1 VGCAAAVTELAGS
14 YASRTTLLEVFMKS
28 EGAKRVK
35 IFDIT
40 LRDGSQS
47 KVATRIKLDDLLA
60 VARLLADS
68 GIYGAETWGG
78 ATFDVCVRFLR
89 EDPWERARALKAAM
103 PNVKSMMLIRGQ
115 NIVAYTNFPDD
126 VVFKFVHA
134 AARNGIDVF
143 RIFDALDDV
152 RNHEAVIKAV
162 REVGKTAEG
171 AVCYTIS
178 PVHTIEK
185 FVDKARKLEDMGVHQ
200 IAIKDMA
207 GLIDPQTT
215 FEIVSS
221 LKKAV
226 AVPIHLHTHDSCGMG
241 MLSALKA
248 VEAGCE
254 MIDSVLSPFS
264 GGTGH
269 PCTESLV
276 FALEKFGYDTGC
288 NLEKLVAAAEE
299 AKIMRSKYH
308 DFEAPYSGVD
318 CRMLV
323 TQIPGGVM
331 SNLSSQLKLQ
341 NALSRLDEI
350 IDEIPR
356 VREDL
361 GWIPLVTPT
370 SQIVVSQATFNVLLG
385 RYKIIANH
393 TANLLKGLY
402 GETPAPVNKELQD
415 RVLKG
420 ETPTTV
426 RPAELLEPM
435 WPELEAKF
443 PNMTE
448 EEILIHAIF
457 PHEAAGYFAEK
468 K

>member
-1 VGCAAAVTELAGS
+1 
-14 YASRTTLLEVFMKS
+14 MS
-28 EGAKRVK
+28 EERSGQVK

-47 KVATRIKLDDLLA
+47 KVATRIKLEDLLKIA
-60 VARLLADS
+60 EKLADS

-78 ATFDVCVRFLR
+78 ATFDVCVRYLR
-89 EDPWERARALKAAM
+89 EDPWERARKLKEAM
-103 PNVKSMMLIRGQ
+103 PDVQSMMLIRGQ
-115 NIVAYTNFPDD
+115 NLVAYSNFPDD
-126 VVFKFVHA
+126 VVYKFVEA

-152 RNHEAVIKAV
+152 RNHETVIKAV
-162 REVGKTAEG
+162 NEVGKTAEG

-178 PVHTIEK
+178 PAHTIEK
-185 FVDKARKLEDMGVHQ
+185 FVETAKKLEDRGVHQ

-215 FEIVSS
+215 FELVSA

-226 AVPIHLHTHDSCGMG
+226 DVPIHLHTHDSCGLG
-241 MLSALKA
+241 MMSALKA
-248 VEAGCE
+248 VEAGCD
-254 MIDSVLSPFS
+254 MLDSVLSPFS

-276 FALEKFGYDTGC
+276 FTLEKFGYHTGC
-288 NLEKLVAAAEE
+288 DLEKLTEASAE
-299 AKIMRSKYH
+299 AKKVRMAYSEY
-308 DFEAPYSGVD
+308 EAPYSGVD

-331 SNLSSQLKLQ
+331 SNLTTQLNQQ
-341 NALSRLDEI
+341 NALDRLDEI

-356 VREDL
+356 VRADL
-361 GWIPLVTPT
+361 GYIPLVTPT

-385 RYKIIANH
+385 KYKIIANH
-393 TANLLKGLY
+393 TANLLKGMY
-402 GETPAPVNKELQD
+402 GETPAPVNKELQE

-420 ETPTTV
+420 EEPVTE
-426 RPAELLEPM
+426 RPASRIPPL
-435 WPELEAKF
+435 WPELEKKF
-443 PNMTE
+443 PGLTD

-457 PHEAAGYFAEK
+457 PYEAPGYFEEK
-468 K
+468 KIA

>member
-1 VGCAAAVTELAGS
+1 MENQSPKT
-14 YASRTTLLEVFMKS
+14 
-28 EGAKRVK
+28 VK

-47 KVATRIKLDDLLA
+47 KVATRIKLDDLLR
-60 VARLLADS
+60 VATKLADS

-78 ATFDVCVRFLR
+78 ATFDVCVRYLR
-89 EDPWERARALKAAM
+89 EDPWERARKLKEVM
-103 PNVKSMMLIRGQ
+103 PHVKNMMLIRGQ
-115 NIVAYTNFPDD
+115 NLVAYSNFSDD
-126 VVFKFVHA
+126 VVQKFVECS
-134 AARNGIDVF
+134 ARNGIDIF

-152 RNHEAVIKAV
+152 RNHEMVIKAV
-162 REVGKTAEG
+162 KSVGKIAEG
-171 AVCYTIS
+171 AICYTIS
-178 PVHTIEK
+178 PVHTIDK
-185 FVDKARKLEDMGVHQ
+185 FVSKARQLEDKGVDQ

-207 GLIDPQTT
+207 GLIDPQTA
-215 FEIVSS
+215 FALVSG

-226 AVPIHLHTHDSCGMG
+226 KVPIHLHTHDNCGMG
-241 MLSALKA
+241 MMSALKA

-276 FALEKFGYDTGC
+276 FSLERFGYNTGC
-288 NLEKLVAAAEE
+288 DLKKLTKAAEE
-299 AKIMRSKYH
+299 AKAVRGFYRE
-308 DFEAPYSGVD
+308 FEAPYSGVD
-318 CRMLV
+318 CKMLV

-331 SNLSSQLKLQ
+331 SNLASQLRLQ
-341 NALSRLDEI
+341 NALDRLDEI
-350 IDEIPR
+350 VDEIPR

-361 GWIPLVTPT
+361 GFIPLVTPT

-393 TANLLKGLY
+393 TANLLKGMY
-402 GETPAPVNKELQD
+402 GETPAPVNKELQE

-420 ETPTTV
+420 EKPV
-426 RPAELLEPM
+426 SIRPAELLPPM

-443 PNMTE
+443 PGLTDE
-448 EEILIHAIF
+448 ELLIHAIF
-457 PHEAAGYFAEK
+457 PHEAAGYFAEMAK

>member
-1 VGCAAAVTELAGS
+1 MNSEKAAQ
-14 YASRTTLLEVFMKS
+14 KH
-28 EGAKRVK
+28 VK

-47 KVATRIKLDDLLA
+47 KVATRIKLEDLLK
-60 VARLLADS
+60 VARRLGDT

-89 EDPWERARALKAAM
+89 EDPWERARILKEAM
-103 PNVKSMMLIRGQ
+103 PNVQSMMLIRGQ
-115 NIVAYTNFPDD
+115 NLVAYSNFSDD
-126 VVFKFVHA
+126 IVVKFVEA

-152 RNHEAVIKAV
+152 RNHETVVKAV
-162 REVGKTAEG
+162 KSAGKTAEG
-171 AVCYTIS
+171 AVCFTIS
-178 PVHTIEK
+178 PVHTVEK
-185 FVDKARKLEDMGVHQ
+185 FVSKARQLEDMGVDQ
-200 IAIKDMA
+200 ICIKDMA
-207 GLIDPQTT
+207 GLVDPDTT
-215 FEIVSS
+215 YKLVSS

-226 AVPIHLHTHDSCGMG
+226 TVPLHLHTHDNCGLG
-241 MLSALKA
+241 MMSVLKA
-248 VEAGCE
+248 VEAGCD

-276 FALEKFGYDTGC
+276 YALHRLGYQTGC
-288 NLEKLVAAAEE
+288 DLAKLTEAAEE
-299 AKIMRSKYH
+299 AKAVRAAYGE
-308 DFEAPYSGVD
+308 FEAPYSGVD
-318 CRMLV
+318 CKMLV

-331 SNLSSQLKLQ
+331 SNLSSQLRIQ
-341 NALSRLDEI
+341 NALDRLNEI
-350 IDEIPR
+350 VDEIPR

-402 GETPAPVNKELQD
+402 GETPAAVNKELQD

-420 ETPTTV
+420 EKPVTA
-426 RPAELLEPM
+426 RPAELIPPM
-435 WPELEAKF
+435 WPALEKKF
-443 PNMTE
+443 PHLTA

-457 PHEAAGYFAEK
+457 PHEAAGYLEEK
-468 K
+468 SRSKDAA

>member
-1 VGCAAAVTELAGS
+1 METQGP
-14 YASRTTLLEVFMKS
+14 KS
-28 EGAKRVK
+28 VK

-47 KVATRIKLDDLLA
+47 KVATRIALKDLLK
-60 VARLLADS
+60 VAEKLADT

-78 ATFDVCVRFLR
+78 ATFDVCVRYLR

-115 NIVAYTNFPDD
+115 NLVAYSNFPDD
-126 VVFKFVHA
+126 VVAKFVEA

-152 RNHEAVIKAV
+152 RNHEAVIKSVKA
-162 REVGKTAEG
+162 VGKIAEG

-185 FVDKARKLEDMGVHQ
+185 FVSKARQLEDKGVDQ

-207 GLIDPQTT
+207 GLIDPQTA
-215 FEIVSS
+215 FDLVSS

-226 AVPIHLHTHDSCGMG
+226 NVPIHLHTHDNCGLG
-241 MLSALKA
+241 MMSVLKA

-276 FALEKFGYDTGC
+276 FSLERFGYNTGC
-288 NLEKLVAAAEE
+288 DLKKLTKAAEA
-299 AKIMRSKYH
+299 AKSVRTLYS

-318 CRMLV
+318 CKMLI

-331 SNLSSQLKLQ
+331 SNLASQLRLQ
-341 NALSRLDEI
+341 NALPRLDEI
-350 IDEIPR
+350 VDEIPR

-361 GWIPLVTPT
+361 GFIPLVTPT

-393 TANLLKGLY
+393 TANLLRGMY

-420 ETPTTV
+420 ENPISV
-426 RPAELLEPM
+426 RPAELIPPM
-435 WPELEAKF
+435 WADLERKF
-443 PNMTE
+443 PGMTD

-457 PHEAAGYFAEK
+457 PHEAAGYFEERSK
-468 K
+468 KS

>member
-1 VGCAAAVTELAGS
+1 MMAEGS
-14 YASRTTLLEVFMKS
+14 RQ
-28 EGAKRVK
+28 VK

-47 KVATRIKLDDLLA
+47 KVATRMKLDDLLK
-60 VARLLADS
+60 VANALADT

-89 EDPWERARALKAAM
+89 EDPWERARRLKAAM

-115 NIVAYTNFPDD
+115 NLVAYTNFSDD
-126 VVFKFVHA
+126 VVSRFVAA

-162 REVGKTAEG
+162 KEQGKIAEG

-185 FVDKARKLEDMGVHQ
+185 FVGKARRLEDLGVDQ

-215 FEIVSS
+215 FALVSS

-226 AVPIHLHTHDSCGMG
+226 NVPIHLHTHDNCGLG
-241 MLSALKA
+241 MMSALKA
-248 VEAGCE
+248 VEAGCD

-276 FALEKFGYDTGC
+276 YSLHRFGYDTGC
-288 NLEKLVAAAEE
+288 DLNKLTLAAEV
-299 AKIMRSKYH
+299 AKSVRGLYSE
-308 DFEAPYSGVD
+308 FEAPYSGVD

-331 SNLSSQLKLQ
+331 SNLTSQLRLQ
-341 NALSRLDEI
+341 NALERLDEI
-350 IDEIPR
+350 IHEIPR

-361 GWIPLVTPT
+361 GFIPLVTPT

-393 TANLLKGLY
+393 TANLLRGLY
-402 GETPAPVNKELQD
+402 GETPAPVNKELQE

-420 ETPTTV
+420 EQPTTV
-426 RPAELLEPM
+426 RPAELLPPM
-435 WPELEAKF
+435 WPELEKKF
-443 PNMTE
+443 PGLSD

-457 PHEAAGYFAEK
+457 PHEASGYFEEK
-468 K
+468 GKEPTNA

>member
-1 VGCAAAVTELAGS
+1 MGS
-14 YASRTTLLEVFMKS
+14 DQGRE
-28 EGAKRVK
+28 VK

-47 KVATRIKLDDLLA
+47 KVATRIRLEDLLRIA
-60 VARLLADS
+60 GKLASS

-78 ATFDVCVRFLR
+78 ATFDVCVRYLR

-103 PNVKSMMLIRGQ
+103 PGIKQMMLIRGQ
-115 NIVAYTNFPDD
+115 NLVAYSNFPDD
-126 VVFKFVHA
+126 VVVKFVHA
-134 AARNGIDVF
+134 AARNGIEVF

-152 RNHEAVIKAV
+152 RNHYMVIKAV
-162 REVGKTAEG
+162 KEVGKVAEG

-178 PVHTIEK
+178 PVHTIET
-185 FVDKARKLEDMGVHQ
+185 FVSKARELEDMGVDQ

-215 FEIVSS
+215 FALVSS

-226 AVPIHLHTHDSCGMG
+226 NVPIHLHTHDNCGLG
-241 MLSALKA
+241 MMSALKA
-248 VEAGCE
+248 VEAGCD

-276 FALEKFGYDTGC
+276 FSLERFGYRTGC
-288 NLEKLVAAAEE
+288 DLTKLTEAAEE
-299 AKIMRSKYH
+299 AKKIRGLYTE
-308 DFEAPYSGVD
+308 FEAPYSGVD

-331 SNLSSQLKLQ
+331 SNLSAQLRQQ
-341 NALSRLDEI
+341 NALDRIDEI

-393 TANLLKGLY
+393 TANLLTGMY
-402 GETPAPVNKELQD
+402 GRTPAPVNKELQQ

-420 ETPTTV
+420 ASPISV
-426 RPAELLEPM
+426 RPAELMEPM
-435 WPELEAKF
+435 WPELEKKF
-443 PNMTE
+443 PGMSDE
-448 EEILIHAIF
+448 DILIHAIF
-457 PHEAAGYFAEK
+457 PHEAPGYFAERAK

>member
-1 VGCAAAVTELAGS
+1 
-14 YASRTTLLEVFMKS
+14 MKS
-28 EGAKRVK
+28 KQVK

-47 KVATRIKLDDLLA
+47 KVATRIKLDDLLK
-60 VARLLADS
+60 VARILSDT

-78 ATFDVCVRFLR
+78 ATFDVCVRYLR
-89 EDPWERARALKAAM
+89 EDPWERARALKEAM
-103 PNVKSMMLIRGQ
+103 PNVKTMMLIRGQ
-115 NIVAYTNFPDD
+115 NLVAYANFPDD
-126 VVFKFVHA
+126 VVFKFVEA
-134 AARNGIDVF
+134 SARNGIDIF

-152 RNHEAVIKAV
+152 RNHQAVIQAIHGT
-162 REVGKTAEG
+162 GKISEG
-171 AVCYTIS
+171 AICYTIS

-185 FVDKARKLEDMGVHQ
+185 FVAKAKQLEDFGVDQ

-207 GLIDPQTT
+207 GLIDPHTT
-215 FEIVSS
+215 FELVSS

-226 AVPIHLHTHDSCGMG
+226 NVPIHLHTHDNCGMG
-241 MLSALKA
+241 MMSILKA
-248 VEAGCE
+248 VEAGCD

-276 FALEKFGYDTGC
+276 YSLHRFGYDTGC
-288 NLEKLVAAAEE
+288 DLAKLTRAAEE
-299 AKIMRSKYH
+299 AKAVRGLYGE
-308 DFEAPYSGVD
+308 FEAPYSGVD

-331 SNLSSQLKLQ
+331 SNLSSQLRTQ
-341 NALSRLDEI
+341 NALNRLDEI

-393 TANLLKGLY
+393 TANLLKGMY
-402 GETPAPVNKELQD
+402 GETPAPVNKELQQ

-420 ETPTTV
+420 EEPV
-426 RPAELLEPM
+426 SARPAELLPPM

-443 PNMTE
+443 PSMTD

-457 PHEAAGYFAEK
+457 PHEASGYFEGKTGKAA
-468 K
+468 

>member
-1 VGCAAAVTELAGS
+1 MENQSTK
-14 YASRTTLLEVFMKS
+14 T
-28 EGAKRVK
+28 VK

-47 KVATRIKLDDLLA
+47 KVATRIKLDDLLR
-60 VARLLADS
+60 VATKLADS

-78 ATFDVCVRFLR
+78 ATFDVCVRYLR
-89 EDPWERARALKAAM
+89 EDPWERARKLKEVM
-103 PNVKSMMLIRGQ
+103 PNVKNMMLIRGQ
-115 NIVAYTNFPDD
+115 NLVAYSNFPDD
-126 VVFKFVHA
+126 VVQKFVECS
-134 AARNGIDVF
+134 ARNGIDVF

-152 RNHEAVIKAV
+152 RNHEMVIKAV
-162 REVGKTAEG
+162 KSVGKIAEG
-171 AVCYTIS
+171 AICYTIS

-185 FVDKARKLEDMGVHQ
+185 FVSKARQLEDKGVDQ

-207 GLIDPQTT
+207 GLIDPQTA
-215 FEIVSS
+215 FALVSG

-226 AVPIHLHTHDSCGMG
+226 KVPIHLHTHDNCGMG
-241 MLSALKA
+241 MMSALKA

-276 FALEKFGYDTGC
+276 FSLERFGYNTGC
-288 NLEKLVAAAEE
+288 DLKKLTKAAEE
-299 AKIMRSKYH
+299 AKAVRGFYRE
-308 DFEAPYSGVD
+308 FEAPYSGVD
-318 CRMLV
+318 CKMLV

-331 SNLSSQLKLQ
+331 SNLASQLRLQ
-341 NALSRLDEI
+341 NALDRLDEI
-350 IDEIPR
+350 VEEIPR

-361 GWIPLVTPT
+361 GFIPLVTPT

-393 TANLLKGLY
+393 TANLLKGMY

-420 ETPTTV
+420 EKPISI
-426 RPAELLEPM
+426 RPAELLPPM

-443 PNMTE
+443 PGLTDE
-448 EEILIHAIF
+448 ELLIHAIF

-468 K
+468 AKK

>member
-1 VGCAAAVTELAGS
+1 
-14 YASRTTLLEVFMKS
+14 MKS
-28 EGAKRVK
+28 ESAKQVK

-47 KVATRIKLDDLLA
+47 KVATRIKLDDLLK
-60 VARLLADS
+60 VARKLADT

-89 EDPWERARALKAAM
+89 EDPWERARTLKAAM
-103 PNVKSMMLIRGQ
+103 PNVKNMMLIRGQ
-115 NIVAYTNFPDD
+115 NLVAYSNFSDD
-126 VVFKFVHA
+126 VVNKFVHV

-143 RIFDALDDV
+143 RIFDALDDI
-152 RNHEAVIKAV
+152 RNQEAVIRAIK
-162 REVGKTAEG
+162 EVGKIAEG

-185 FVDKARKLEDMGVHQ
+185 FVSKARQLEDKGVDQ

-207 GLIDPQTT
+207 GLIDPSTT
-215 FEIVSS
+215 FELVSS

-226 AVPIHLHTHDSCGMG
+226 SLPIHLHTHDNCGLG
-241 MLSALKA
+241 MMSVLKA
-248 VEAGCE
+248 VEAGCD

-276 FALEKFGYDTGC
+276 YSLHRFGYDTGC
-288 NLEKLVAAAEE
+288 DLAKLTQAAEE
-299 AKIMRSKYH
+299 AKSIRGLYS

-318 CRMLV
+318 CKMLV

-331 SNLSSQLKLQ
+331 SNLASQLKQQ
-341 NALSRLDEI
+341 NALNRLDEI
-350 IDEIPR
+350 IDEIPK

-402 GETPAPVNKELQD
+402 GETPAPVNKELQQ
-415 RVLKG
+415 RVLKD
-420 ETPTTV
+420 ESPVSV
-426 RPAELLEPM
+426 RPAELLPPM
-435 WPELEAKF
+435 WPELEKKF
-443 PNMTE
+443 PGLTE

-457 PHEAAGYFAEK
+457 PHEAQGYFEANK
-468 K
+468 

>member
-1 VGCAAAVTELAGS
+1 MEGLRRAGQHD
-14 YASRTTLLEVFMKS
+14 LEVFMAG
-28 EGAKRVK
+28 ETAKKQVK
-35 IFDIT
+35 MFDIT

-47 KVATRIKLDDLLA
+47 KVATRIKLEDLLK
-60 VARLLADS
+60 VARKLADS

-89 EDPWERARALKAAM
+89 EDPWARARSLKEAM
-103 PNVKSMMLIRGQ
+103 PDVKTMMLIRGQ
-115 NIVAYTNFPDD
+115 NLVAYTNFSDD
-126 VVFKFVHA
+126 VVAKFVHSS
-134 AARNGIDVF
+134 ARNGIDIF

-152 RNHEAVIKAV
+152 RNHEAVIKAIKDA
-162 REVGKTAEG
+162 GKIAEG
-171 AVCYTIS
+171 AVCFTIS

-185 FVDKARKLEDMGVHQ
+185 FVTKARQLEDKGVDQ

-207 GLIDPQTT
+207 GLIDPKTT
-215 FEIVSS
+215 FDLVSA

-226 AVPIHLHTHDSCGMG
+226 NVPIHLHTHDNCGLG
-241 MLSALKA
+241 MMSALKA
-248 VEAGCE
+248 VEAGCD
-254 MIDSVLSPFS
+254 MLDSVLSPFA

-276 FALEKFGYDTGC
+276 YALHRFGYETGC
-288 NLEKLVAAAEE
+288 NLEKLTQAAEE
-299 AKIMRSKYH
+299 AKLIRTHYTE
-308 DFEAPYSGVD
+308 FEAPYSGVD

-331 SNLSSQLKLQ
+331 SNLTSQLRQQ
-341 NALSRLDEI
+341 NALDRLNEI

-402 GETPAPVNKELQD
+402 GETPAPVNKELQE

-420 ETPTTV
+420 EKPATV
-426 RPAELLEPM
+426 RPAELLPPM
-435 WPELEAKF
+435 WPELEKKF
-443 PNMTE
+443 PGLTE
-448 EEILIHAIF
+448 EEILIYAIF
-457 PHEAAGYFAEK
+457 PHEAAGYFDAK
-468 K
+468 FKAAS

>member
-1 VGCAAAVTELAGS
+1 
-14 YASRTTLLEVFMKS
+14 
-28 EGAKRVK
+28 
-35 IFDIT
+35 
-40 LRDGSQS
+40 
-47 KVATRIKLDDLLA
+47 
-60 VARLLADS
+60 
-68 GIYGAETWGG
+68 
-78 ATFDVCVRFLR
+78 
-89 EDPWERARALKAAM
+89 
-103 PNVKSMMLIRGQ
+103 MMLIRGQ
-115 NIVAYTNFPDD
+115 NLVAYSNFPDD
-126 VVFKFVHA
+126 VVVKFVEA

-152 RNHEAVIKAV
+152 RNHETVIKAV

-171 AVCYTIS
+171 AVCFTIS

-185 FVDKARKLEDMGVHQ
+185 FVSKARELEDKGVDQ

-215 FEIVSS
+215 FELVSS
-221 LKKAV
+221 LKKAIK
-226 AVPIHLHTHDSCGMG
+226 VPIHLHTHDNCGLG
-241 MLSALKA
+241 MMSVLKA
-248 VEAGCE
+248 VEAGCD
-254 MIDSVLSPFS
+254 MVDSVLSPFS

-276 FALEKFGYDTGC
+276 YSLERFGYRTGC
-288 NLEKLVAAAEE
+288 DLAKLTKAAEE
-299 AKIMRSKYH
+299 AKSVRGLYS

-318 CRMLV
+318 CKMLV

-331 SNLSSQLKLQ
+331 SNLASQLRLQ
-341 NALSRLDEI
+341 NALDRLNEI

-393 TANLLKGLY
+393 TANLLRGMY
-402 GETPAPVNKELQD
+402 GETPAPVDKELQD

-420 ETPTTV
+420 EKPITA
-426 RPAELLEPM
+426 RPAELIPPM
-435 WPELEAKF
+435 WPELEEKF
-443 PNMTE
+443 PGLTP

-457 PHEAAGYFAEK
+457 PHEAPGYFQEK
-468 K
+468 KPA

>member
-1 VGCAAAVTELAGS
+1 MQREYDREERRKNTEDG
-14 YASRTTLLEVFMKS
+14 MMD
-28 EGAKRVK
+28 EGPRQQVK

-47 KVATRIKLDDLLA
+47 KVATRIKLDDLLE
-60 VARLLADS
+60 VASKLADS

-89 EDPWERARALKAAM
+89 EDPWERARKLKEAM
-103 PNVKSMMLIRGQ
+103 PNVQSMMLIRGQ
-115 NIVAYTNFPDD
+115 NLVAYSNFSDD
-126 VVFKFVHA
+126 VVVKFVEA
-134 AARNGIDVF
+134 SARNGIDVF
-143 RIFDALDDV
+143 RIFDALDDT
-152 RNHEAVIKAV
+152 RNHEMVIKAV

-185 FVDKARKLEDMGVHQ
+185 FVSKARELEDKGVHQ
-200 IAIKDMA
+200 ICIKDMA
-207 GLIDPQTT
+207 GLIDPATT
-215 FEIVSS
+215 FELVSS

-226 AVPIHLHTHDSCGMG
+226 DIPIHLHTHDSCGMG
-241 MLSALKA
+241 MMSVLKA

-254 MIDSVLSPFS
+254 MVDSVLSPFS

-276 FALEKFGYDTGC
+276 FALGRFGYDTGC
-288 NLEKLVAAAEE
+288 DLSKLTEAAEA
-299 AKIMRSKYH
+299 AKAVRSRYGE
-308 DFEAPYSGVD
+308 FEAPYSGVD

-331 SNLSSQLKLQ
+331 SNLSSQLRMQ
-341 NALSRLDEI
+341 NALDRLEEI

-370 SQIVVSQATFNVLLG
+370 SQIVVSQATFNILLG

-393 TANLLKGLY
+393 TANLLKGQY

-420 ETPTTV
+420 ESPMTV
-426 RPAELLEPM
+426 RPAEMLPPM
-435 WPELEAKF
+435 WGDLEKAY
-443 PNMTE
+443 PGLSD

-457 PHEAAGYFAEK
+457 PHEAQGYFDSK
-468 K
+468 KESGAA

>member
-1 VGCAAAVTELAGS
+1 MDKGGS
-14 YASRTTLLEVFMKS
+14 RK
-28 EGAKRVK
+28 VK

-47 KVATRIKLDDLLA
+47 KVATRIKLDDLIK
-60 VARLLADS
+60 VASKLADS

-78 ATFDVCVRFLR
+78 ATFDVCVRYLR
-89 EDPWERARALKAAM
+89 EDPWERARKLKEVM

-115 NIVAYTNFPDD
+115 NLVAYSNFPDD
-126 VVFKFVHA
+126 VVIKFVEA

-143 RIFDALDDV
+143 RIFDALDDI
-152 RNHEAVIKAV
+152 RNQETVIKAI
-162 REVGKTAEG
+162 RDVGKIAEG

-185 FVDKARKLEDMGVHQ
+185 FVSKARVLEDKGVHQ

-207 GLIDPQTT
+207 GLIDPHTT
-215 FEIVSS
+215 FELVSS

-226 AVPIHLHTHDSCGMG
+226 NVPIHLHTHDNCGLG
-241 MLSALKA
+241 MMSVLKA

-254 MIDSVLSPFS
+254 MVDSVLSPFS

-276 FALEKFGYDTGC
+276 YSLGRLGYDTGC
-288 NLEKLVAAAEE
+288 DLKKLTKAAEE
-299 AKIMRSKYH
+299 ARTVRSLYS

-318 CRMLV
+318 CKMLI

-331 SNLSSQLKLQ
+331 SNLASQLRIQ
-341 NALSRLDEI
+341 NAIDRIEEI

-361 GWIPLVTPT
+361 GYIPLVTPT

-393 TANLLKGLY
+393 TANLLKGMY

-420 ETPTTV
+420 ENPISV
-426 RPAELLEPM
+426 RPAELIPPM
-435 WPELEAKF
+435 WPELEQKF
-443 PNMTE
+443 PGLTD

-457 PHEAAGYFAEK
+457 PHEAQGYFAEK

>member
-1 VGCAAAVTELAGS
+1 METKGPKT
-14 YASRTTLLEVFMKS
+14 
-28 EGAKRVK
+28 VK

-47 KVATRIKLDDLLA
+47 KVATRIALKDLLK
-60 VARLLADS
+60 VAEKLADT

-78 ATFDVCVRFLR
+78 ATFDVCVRYLR

-115 NIVAYTNFPDD
+115 NLVAYSNFPDD
-126 VVFKFVHA
+126 VVAKFVA
-134 AARNGIDVF
+134 TAARNGIDVF

-152 RNHEAVIKAV
+152 RNHEAVIKSVKA
-162 REVGKTAEG
+162 VGKIAEG

-185 FVDKARKLEDMGVHQ
+185 FVAKARQLEDKGVDQ

-207 GLIDPQTT
+207 GLIDPQTA
-215 FEIVSS
+215 FELVSS

-226 AVPIHLHTHDSCGMG
+226 NVPIHLHTHDNCGLG
-241 MLSALKA
+241 MMSVLKA

-276 FALEKFGYDTGC
+276 FSLERFGYNTGC
-288 NLEKLVAAAEE
+288 DLKKLTRAAEE
-299 AKIMRSKYH
+299 AKSVRALYH

-318 CRMLV
+318 CKMLI

-331 SNLSSQLKLQ
+331 SNLASQLRLQ
-341 NALSRLDEI
+341 NALPRLEEI
-350 IDEIPR
+350 VDEIPR

-361 GWIPLVTPT
+361 GFIPLVTPT

-393 TANLLKGLY
+393 TANLLKGMY

-420 ETPTTV
+420 EEPISV
-426 RPAELLEPM
+426 RPAELIAPM
-435 WPELEAKF
+435 WADLERKF
-443 PNMTE
+443 PGMTD

-457 PHEAAGYFAEK
+457 PHEAAGYFEEK
-468 K
+468 SKKS

>member
-1 VGCAAAVTELAGS
+1 
-14 YASRTTLLEVFMKS
+14 MKS
-28 EGAKRVK
+28 ESPRKVK
-35 IFDIT
+35 LFDIT

-47 KVATRIKLDDLLA
+47 KVATRIKLEDLLK
-60 VARLLADS
+60 VARKLAAS

-78 ATFDVCVRFLR
+78 ATFDVCVRYLR
-89 EDPWERARALKAAM
+89 EDPWERARLLKEAM
-103 PNVKSMMLIRGQ
+103 PNVKNMMLIRGQ
-115 NIVAYTNFPDD
+115 NLVAYTNFSDD
-126 VVFKFVHA
+126 VVRKFVHA
-134 AARNGIDVF
+134 AARSGIDVF

-152 RNHEAVIKAV
+152 RNHQAVIKAV
-162 REVGKTAEG
+162 KETGKISEG

-185 FVDKARKLEDMGVHQ
+185 FVSKARQLEDSGVDQ
-200 IAIKDMA
+200 IAIKDLA
-207 GLIDPQTT
+207 GLIDPATT
-215 FEIVSS
+215 FALVTG

-226 AVPIHLHTHDSCGMG
+226 SVPIHLHTHDNCGMG
-241 MLSALKA
+241 MMSALKA

-254 MIDSVLSPFS
+254 MIDCVLSPFS

-276 FALEKFGYDTGC
+276 FALERLGYDTGC
-288 NLEKLVAAAEE
+288 DLSKLTDAAEE
-299 AKIMRSKYH
+299 AKGMRSLYSE
-308 DFEAPYSGVD
+308 FEAPYSGVD

-331 SNLSSQLKLQ
+331 SNLSSQLKQQ
-341 NALSRLDEI
+341 NALDRLEEI
-350 IDEIPR
+350 ITEIPR

-402 GETPAPVNKELQD
+402 GETPAPVDKELQD

-420 ETPTTV
+420 QPPVTV
-426 RPAELLEPM
+426 RPAELLPPM
-435 WPELEAKF
+435 WPELEKKF
-443 PNMTE
+443 PGLTD

-457 PHEAAGYFAEK
+457 PHEAPGYFESK
-468 K
+468 QGTR

>member
-1 VGCAAAVTELAGS
+1 
-14 YASRTTLLEVFMKS
+14 MKS
-28 EGAKRVK
+28 ENGKKVK

-47 KVATRIKLDDLLA
+47 KVATRIKLEDLLK
-60 VARLLADS
+60 VASKLAET
-68 GIYGAETWGG
+68 GIYGCETWGG
-78 ATFDVCVRFLR
+78 ATFDVCVRYLR
-89 EDPWERARALKAAM
+89 EDPWERSRLLKQAM
-103 PNVKSMMLIRGQ
+103 PEVQSMMLIRGQ
-115 NIVAYTNFPDD
+115 NLVAYSNFSDD
-126 VVFKFVHA
+126 LVVKFVEV
-134 AARNGIDVF
+134 AARNGIDIF

-152 RNHEAVIKAV
+152 RNHETVIKAV
-162 REVGKTAEG
+162 KAVGKTAEG

-178 PVHTIEK
+178 PVHTIDK
-185 FVDKARKLEDMGVHQ
+185 FIAKAKQLEDKGVDQ

-207 GLIDPQTT
+207 GLIDPHTT
-215 FEIVSS
+215 YELVAG

-226 AVPIHLHTHDSCGMG
+226 GVPIHLHTHDNCGMS
-241 MLSALKA
+241 MMSALKA
-248 VEAGCE
+248 VEAGCD
-254 MIDSVLSPFS
+254 MIDCVLSPFS

-276 FALEKFGYDTGC
+276 YSLHKLGYDTGC
-288 NLEKLVAAAEE
+288 DLEKLTKAAEE
-299 AKIMRSKYH
+299 AKAMRSLYT

-318 CRMLV
+318 CKMLV

-331 SNLSSQLKLQ
+331 SNLSSQLRQ
-341 NALSRLDEI
+341 QEALHRLNEI
-350 IDEIPR
+350 IDEIPK

-402 GETPAPVNKELQD
+402 GETPAPVNKELQA

-420 ETPTTV
+420 GEPTTV
-426 RPAELLEPM
+426 RPAELIPPM
-435 WPELEAKF
+435 WPDLQAKF
-443 PNMTE
+443 PALTE

-457 PHEAAGYFAEK
+457 PHEAKGYFAETAK
-468 K
+468 N

>member
-1 VGCAAAVTELAGS
+1 
-14 YASRTTLLEVFMKS
+14 
-28 EGAKRVK
+28 
-35 IFDIT
+35 
-40 LRDGSQS
+40 
-47 KVATRIKLDDLLA
+47 
-60 VARLLADS
+60 
-68 GIYGAETWGG
+68 
-78 ATFDVCVRFLR
+78 
-89 EDPWERARALKAAM
+89 M
-103 PNVKSMMLIRGQ
+103 PNVKNMMLIRGQ
-115 NIVAYTNFPDD
+115 NLVAYSNFADD
-126 VVFKFVHA
+126 VVVKFVQA

-143 RIFDALDDV
+143 RIFDALDDT
-152 RNHEAVIKAV
+152 RNHETVIKAV
-162 REVGKTAEG
+162 RDVGKTAEG

-185 FVDKARKLEDMGVHQ
+185 FVSKARELEDKGVDQ

-207 GLIDPQTT
+207 GLIDPATT
-215 FEIVSS
+215 FELVSS
-221 LKKAV
+221 LRRAV
-226 AVPIHLHTHDSCGMG
+226 DVPIHLHTHDNCGMG
-241 MLSALKA
+241 MMSALKA

-254 MIDSVLSPFS
+254 MIDSVLSPFA

-276 FALEKFGYDTGC
+276 YSLNRLGYDTGC
-288 NLEKLVAAAEE
+288 DLAKLTEAAEV
-299 AKIMRSKYH
+299 AKIVRTHYSE
-308 DFEAPYSGVD
+308 FEAPYSGVD

-331 SNLSSQLKLQ
+331 SNLTSQLRVQ
-341 NALSRLDEI
+341 NALDRIEEI

-402 GETPAPVNKELQD
+402 GETPAPVNRELQA

-420 ETPTTV
+420 QDPVTA
-426 RPAELLEPM
+426 RPAELIPPM
-435 WPELEAKF
+435 WPELEKRL
-443 PNMTE
+443 PGLSD

-457 PHEAAGYFAEK
+457 PHEAEGYFEAREQRGAA
-468 K
+468 

>member
-1 VGCAAAVTELAGS
+1 MTS
-14 YASRTTLLEVFMKS
+14 D
-28 EGAKRVK
+28 AKKKVK

-47 KVATRIKLDDLLA
+47 KVATRIRLQDLLK
-60 VARLLADS
+60 VASKLADS
-68 GIYGAETWGG
+68 GIYGVETWGG
-78 ATFDVCVRFLR
+78 ATFDVCVRYLR
-89 EDPWERARALKAAM
+89 EDPWERARILKATM
-103 PNVKSMMLIRGQ
+103 PNVQSMMLIRGQ
-115 NIVAYTNFPDD
+115 NIVAYSNFADD
-126 VVFKFVHA
+126 VVTKFVEV

-143 RIFDALDDV
+143 RIFDALDDI
-152 RNHEAVIKAV
+152 RNHQTVITAV
-162 REVGKTAEG
+162 REAGKTAEG

-185 FVDKARKLEDMGVHQ
+185 FVAKARQLEDMGVHQ
-200 IAIKDMA
+200 ICIKDMA

-215 FEIVSS
+215 YELVSA

-226 AVPIHLHTHDSCGMG
+226 SVPIHLHTHDSCGMS
-241 MLSALKA
+241 MMSVLKA

-254 MIDSVLSPFS
+254 MIDCVLSPFA

-269 PCTESLV
+269 ACTESLV
-276 FALEKFGYDTGC
+276 FGLERLGYDTGC
-288 NLEKLVAAAEE
+288 DLRKLNEAAEE
-299 AKIMRSKYH
+299 AKAMRALYSE
-308 DFEAPYSGVD
+308 FEAPYSGVD

-331 SNLSSQLKLQ
+331 SNLSSQLRQQ
-341 NALSRLDEI
+341 NALDRLEEI

-402 GETPAPVNKELQD
+402 GETPAPVNQALQA
-415 RVLKG
+415 RVLNG
-420 ETPTTV
+420 AEPNTV
-426 RPAELLEPM
+426 RPAELIPPM
-435 WPELEAKF
+435 WPELEKKF
-443 PNMTE
+443 PGMSE
-448 EEILIHAIF
+448 DDILIHAIF
-457 PHEAAGYFAEK
+457 PHEATGYFAEK
-468 K
+468 AKQA

>member
-1 VGCAAAVTELAGS
+1 MTS
-14 YASRTTLLEVFMKS
+14 PQKKT
-28 EGAKRVK
+28 VK

-47 KVATRIKLDDLLA
+47 KVATRIRLDDLLK
-60 VARLLADS
+60 VAEKLADT
-68 GIYGAETWGG
+68 GIYGAEIWGG
-78 ATFDVCVRFLR
+78 ATFDVCVRYLR
-89 EDPWERARALKAAM
+89 EDPWQRARALKAAM

-115 NIVAYTNFPDD
+115 NLVAYSNFPDD
-126 VVFKFVHA
+126 VVNKFVHA

-152 RNHEAVIKAV
+152 RNHQAVIRAV
-162 REVGKTAEG
+162 REVGKVSEG

-185 FVDKARKLEDMGVHQ
+185 FVAKARELEDMGVDQ

-207 GLIDPQTT
+207 GLIDPHTT
-215 FEIVSS
+215 FELVSA

-226 AVPIHLHTHDSCGMG
+226 SVPLHLHTHDNCGMG
-241 MLSALKA
+241 MMSALKA

-254 MIDSVLSPFS
+254 MLDCVLSPFS

-269 PCTESLV
+269 PCSESLV
-276 FALEKFGYDTGC
+276 FALERFGYDTGC
-288 NLEKLVAAAEE
+288 SLEKLTEAAAQ
-299 AKIMRSKYH
+299 AKIMRGLYKE
-308 DFEAPYSGVD
+308 FEAPYSGVD

-331 SNLSSQLKLQ
+331 SNLTSQLKQQ
-341 NALSRLDEI
+341 NALDRIEEI
-350 IDEIPR
+350 IAEIPR
-356 VREDL
+356 VRADL
-361 GWIPLVTPT
+361 GYIPLVTPT

-402 GETPAPVNKELQD
+402 GMTPASVNKELQD

-420 ETPTTV
+420 GQPITV
-426 RPAELLEPM
+426 RPAELLAPL
-435 WPELEAKF
+435 WPELEANF
-443 PNMTE
+443 PKLTD

-457 PHEAAGYFAEK
+457 PHEAPGYFEAK
-468 K
+468 GNGKGN

>member
-1 VGCAAAVTELAGS
+1 
-14 YASRTTLLEVFMKS
+14 MKS
-28 EGAKRVK
+28 EGSKQVK

-47 KVATRIKLDDLLA
+47 KVATRIRLEDLLK
-60 VARLLADS
+60 VAIKLAET

-89 EDPWERARALKAAM
+89 EDPWERARKLKEAM
-103 PNVKSMMLIRGQ
+103 PKVKNMMLIRGQ
-115 NIVAYTNFPDD
+115 NLVAYSNFSDD
-126 VVFKFVHA
+126 VVIKFVQA

-152 RNHEAVIKAV
+152 RNQETVIKAI
-162 REVGKTAEG
+162 REVGKISEG
-171 AVCYTIS
+171 AVCFTIS

-185 FVDKARKLEDMGVHQ
+185 FVSKARELEDKGVDQ

-207 GLIDPQTT
+207 GLIDPHTT
-215 FEIVSS
+215 FELVSS

-226 AVPIHLHTHDSCGMG
+226 NVPIHLHTHDSCGLG
-241 MLSALKA
+241 MMSVLKA
-248 VEAGCE
+248 VEAGCD

-269 PCTESLV
+269 PCTESIVYSLHR
-276 FALEKFGYDTGC
+276 FGYQTGC
-288 NLEKLVAAAEE
+288 DLAKLTQAAEE
-299 AKIMRSKYH
+299 AKSVRKLYSE
-308 DFEAPYSGVD
+308 FEAPYSGVD
-318 CRMLV
+318 CTMLV

-331 SNLSSQLKLQ
+331 SNLASQLRLQ
-341 NALSRLDEI
+341 NALDRFNEI
-350 IDEIPR
+350 IDEIPK

-361 GWIPLVTPT
+361 GYIPLVTPT

-402 GETPAPVNKELQD
+402 GATPAPVNKELQA

-420 ETPTTV
+420 EKPTTV
-426 RPAELLEPM
+426 RPAELLPPM
-435 WPELEAKF
+435 WPELEEKF
-443 PNMTE
+443 PGLTD

-457 PHEAAGYFAEK
+457 PHEAPGYFEEKEK
-468 K
+468 KEHGNA

>member
-1 VGCAAAVTELAGS
+1 
-14 YASRTTLLEVFMKS
+14 MKP
-28 EGAKRVK
+28 ERPKHVR

-47 KVATRIKLDDLLA
+47 KVATRIKLEDLLK
-60 VARLLADS
+60 VANKLAAT

-89 EDPWERARALKAAM
+89 EDPWEHARRLKAAM

-115 NIVAYTNFPDD
+115 NLVAYSNFPDD
-126 VVFKFVHA
+126 VVNKFVHV

-143 RIFDALDDV
+143 RIFDALDDM
-152 RNHEAVIKAV
+152 RNHEAVIRAV
-162 REVGKTAEG
+162 KEAGKIAEG

-185 FVDKARKLEDMGVHQ
+185 FVSKARQLEDKGVDQ

-207 GLIDPQTT
+207 GLIDPSTT
-215 FEIVSS
+215 FELVSS

-226 AVPIHLHTHDSCGMG
+226 SLPIHLHTHDNCGLG
-241 MLSALKA
+241 MMSTLKA
-248 VEAGCE
+248 VEAGCD
-254 MIDSVLSPFS
+254 MIDSVLSPFA

-276 FALEKFGYDTGC
+276 YSLHRLGYDTGC
-288 NLEKLVAAAEE
+288 DLAKLTQAAEE
-299 AKIMRSKYH
+299 ARAVRALYTE
-308 DFEAPYSGVD
+308 FEAPYSGVD
-318 CRMLV
+318 CKMLV

-331 SNLSSQLKLQ
+331 SNLSSQLRQQ
-341 NALSRLDEI
+341 NALNRLDEI
-350 IDEIPR
+350 IEEIPK

-402 GETPAPVNKELQD
+402 GETPAPVNKELQA
-415 RVLKG
+415 RVLKD
-420 ETPTTV
+420 EKPV
-426 RPAELLEPM
+426 NIRPAELLPPM
-435 WPELEAKF
+435 WPELEKKF
-443 PNMTE
+443 PGLTD

-457 PHEAAGYFAEK
+457 PHEAAGYFEANK
-468 K
+468 

>member
-1 VGCAAAVTELAGS
+1 M
-14 YASRTTLLEVFMKS
+14 TTGNSKQ
-28 EGAKRVK
+28 VK
-35 IFDIT
+35 VFDIT

-47 KVATRIKLDDLLA
+47 KVATRIKLADLLK
-60 VARLLADS
+60 VARKLANT

-78 ATFDVCVRFLR
+78 ATFDVCVRYLR

-103 PNVKSMMLIRGQ
+103 PNVQSMMLIRGQ
-115 NIVAYTNFPDD
+115 NIVAYSNFSDD
-126 VVFKFVHA
+126 VVVKFVHA

-152 RNHEAVIKAV
+152 RNHQTVIKAV
-162 REVGKTAEG
+162 RDVGKTAEG

-178 PVHTIEK
+178 PVHTVEK
-185 FVDKARKLEDMGVHQ
+185 FVSKARQLEDMGVHQ

-207 GLIDPQTT
+207 GLIDPSTT
-215 FEIVSS
+215 FELVSA

-226 AVPIHLHTHDSCGMG
+226 NVPLHLHTHDSCGMG
-241 MLSALKA
+241 MMSILKA

-254 MIDSVLSPFS
+254 MIDSVLSPFA

-276 FALEKFGYDTGC
+276 YSLNRLGYDTGC
-288 NLEKLVAAAEE
+288 DLGKLTQAAEE
-299 AKIMRSKYH
+299 AKAVRSLYGE
-308 DFEAPYSGVD
+308 FEAPYSGVD

-331 SNLSSQLKLQ
+331 SNLSSQLRQQ
-341 NALSRLDEI
+341 NALHRLNEI
-350 IDEIPR
+350 IEEIPR

-402 GETPAPVNKELQD
+402 GETPAAVNAELQA
-415 RVLKG
+415 RVLQG
-420 ETPTTV
+420 AEPNTV
-426 RPAELLEPM
+426 RPAELLSPM
-435 WPELEAKF
+435 WPELERKF
-443 PNMTE
+443 PSLTE

-457 PHEAAGYFAEK
+457 PHEASGYFEHQSNGKEAA
-468 K
+468 

>member
-1 VGCAAAVTELAGS
+1 MENQGPKT
-14 YASRTTLLEVFMKS
+14 
-28 EGAKRVK
+28 VK

-47 KVATRIKLDDLLA
+47 KVATRIALKDLLK
-60 VARLLADS
+60 VAEKLADT

-78 ATFDVCVRFLR
+78 ATFDVCVRYLR

-115 NIVAYTNFPDD
+115 NLVAYSNFPDD
-126 VVFKFVHA
+126 VVGKFVAA

-162 REVGKTAEG
+162 KAVGKIAEG

-178 PVHTIEK
+178 PVHTIDK
-185 FVDKARKLEDMGVHQ
+185 FVAKARQLEDKGVDQ

-207 GLIDPQTT
+207 GLIDPQTA
-215 FEIVSS
+215 FELVSS

-226 AVPIHLHTHDSCGMG
+226 NVPIHLHTHDNCGLG
-241 MLSALKA
+241 MMSVLKA

-276 FALEKFGYDTGC
+276 FSLERFGYNTGC
-288 NLEKLVAAAEE
+288 DLKKLTRAAEE
-299 AKIMRSKYH
+299 AKAVRSEYK

-318 CRMLV
+318 CKMLI

-331 SNLSSQLKLQ
+331 SNLASQLRLQ
-341 NALSRLDEI
+341 NALNRLDEI
-350 IDEIPR
+350 VDEIPR

-361 GWIPLVTPT
+361 GFIPLVTPT

-393 TANLLKGLY
+393 TANLLKGMY

-420 ETPTTV
+420 ESPISV
-426 RPAELLEPM
+426 RPAELIPPM
-435 WPELEAKF
+435 WSELEQKF
-443 PNMTE
+443 PGMTD

-457 PHEAAGYFAEK
+457 PHEAEGYFHDK
-468 K
+468 SKTS

>member
-1 VGCAAAVTELAGS
+1 M
-14 YASRTTLLEVFMKS
+14 ASDNGKQ
-28 EGAKRVK
+28 VK

-47 KVATRIKLDDLLA
+47 KVATRIKLDDLLR
-60 VARLLADS
+60 VAGKLADT

-78 ATFDVCVRFLR
+78 ATFDVCVRYLR
-89 EDPWERARALKAAM
+89 EDPWERARMLKEAM
-103 PNVKSMMLIRGQ
+103 PNVQSMMLIRGQ
-115 NIVAYTNFPDD
+115 NLVAYSNFPDD
-126 VVFKFVHA
+126 VVYKFVEC

-152 RNHEAVIKAV
+152 RNHQTVIKAV
-162 REVGKTAEG
+162 RDVGKTSEG

-185 FVDKARKLEDMGVHQ
+185 FVEKARQLEDMGADQ

-215 FEIVSS
+215 FELVSA

-226 AVPIHLHTHDSCGMG
+226 SLPVHLHTHDNCGLG
-241 MLSALKA
+241 MMSALKA
-248 VEAGCE
+248 VEAGCD
-254 MIDSVLSPFS
+254 MLDSVLSPFS

-276 FALEKFGYDTGC
+276 YSLEKFGYTTGC
-288 NLEKLVAAAEE
+288 DLEKLTEAAAE
-299 AKIMRSKYH
+299 AKAVRTLYSEY
-308 DFEAPYSGVD
+308 EAPYSGVD
-318 CRMLV
+318 CKMLV

-331 SNLSSQLKLQ
+331 SNLTTQLRQQ
-341 NALSRLDEI
+341 NALERIEEI

-393 TANLLKGLY
+393 TANLLKGMY
-402 GETPAPVNKELQD
+402 GQTPAPVNEGLQE

-420 ETPTTV
+420 EEPVTE
-426 RPAELLEPM
+426 RPAERIPPL
-435 WPELEAKF
+435 WPELEKKF
-443 PNMTE
+443 PSLSD

-457 PHEAAGYFAEK
+457 PYEGKAYFEERAQAAADHN
-468 K
+468 

>member
-1 VGCAAAVTELAGS
+1 MKPGTE
-14 YASRTTLLEVFMKS
+14 KQ
-28 EGAKRVK
+28 VK

-47 KVATRIKLDDLLA
+47 KVATRIKLDDLLK
-60 VARLLADS
+60 VAAKLADT

-78 ATFDVCVRFLR
+78 ATFDVCVRYLR

-115 NIVAYTNFPDD
+115 NLVAYSNFPDD
-126 VVFKFVHA
+126 VVAKFVDA
-134 AARNGIDVF
+134 SAKNGIDVF
-143 RIFDALDDV
+143 RIFDALDDI
-152 RNHEAVIKAV
+152 RNHEAVVKAV
-162 REVGKTAEG
+162 KGVGKIAEG
-171 AVCYTIS
+171 AVCFTIS
-178 PVHTIEK
+178 PVHTVEK
-185 FVDKARKLEDMGVHQ
+185 FVSKARRLEDMGVDQ

-207 GLIDPQTT
+207 GLVDPAMTYNL
-215 FEIVSS
+215 VSS

-226 AVPIHLHTHDSCGMG
+226 NVPIHLHTHDNCGMG
-241 MLSALKA
+241 MMSVLKA

-276 FALEKFGYDTGC
+276 YALHRLGYQTGC
-288 NLEKLVAAAEE
+288 DLEKLTKAADE
-299 AKIMRSKYH
+299 AKAVRALYSE
-308 DFEAPYSGVD
+308 FEAPYSGVD
-318 CRMLV
+318 CKMLV

-331 SNLSSQLKLQ
+331 SNLSSQLRIQ
-341 NALSRLDEI
+341 NALHRLDEI
-350 IDEIPR
+350 VDEIPK

-393 TANLLKGLY
+393 TANLLRGLY
-402 GETPAPVNKELQD
+402 GETPAPVNKQLQD

-420 ETPTTV
+420 EAPCTQ
-426 RPAELLEPM
+426 RPAELLPPM
-435 WPELEAKF
+435 WPELEQKF
-443 PNMTE
+443 PGMSAE
-448 EEILIHAIF
+448 DILIHAIF
-457 PHEAAGYFAEK
+457 PHEASGYFEGKSGSHAA
-468 K
+468 

>member
-1 VGCAAAVTELAGS
+1 
-14 YASRTTLLEVFMKS
+14 MKP
-28 EGAKRVK
+28 ERAKQVK

-47 KVATRIKLDDLLA
+47 KVATRIKLEDLLK
-60 VARLLADS
+60 VARKLAET

-89 EDPWERARALKAAM
+89 EDPWERARMLKAAM

-115 NIVAYTNFPDD
+115 NLVAYSNFSDD
-126 VVFKFVHA
+126 VVNRFVHA

-143 RIFDALDDV
+143 RIFDALDDM
-152 RNHEAVIKAV
+152 RNHEAVIRSVK
-162 REVGKTAEG
+162 EVGKIAEG
-171 AVCYTIS
+171 AVCYTLS

-185 FVDKARKLEDMGVHQ
+185 FVSKARQLEDKGVDQ

-207 GLIDPQTT
+207 GLIDPNTT
-215 FEIVSS
+215 FELVSS

-226 AVPIHLHTHDSCGMG
+226 SLPIHLHTHDNCGLG
-241 MLSALKA
+241 MMSVLKA
-248 VEAGCE
+248 VEAGCD
-254 MIDSVLSPFS
+254 MIDSVLSPFA

-276 FALEKFGYDTGC
+276 YSLHRMGYETGC
-288 NLEKLVAAAEE
+288 DLAKLTQAAED
-299 AKIMRSKYH
+299 ARSVRGLYSE
-308 DFEAPYSGVD
+308 FEAPYSGVD
-318 CRMLV
+318 CKMLV

-331 SNLSSQLKLQ
+331 SNLSSQLRQQ
-341 NALSRLDEI
+341 NALNRLNEI

-402 GETPAPVNKELQD
+402 GETPAPVNKELQK
-415 RVLKG
+415 RVLKD
-420 ETPTTV
+420 EKPVTV
-426 RPAELLEPM
+426 RPAELLPPM
-435 WPELEAKF
+435 WPELEKKF
-443 PNMTE
+443 PGLTE

-457 PHEAAGYFAEK
+457 PHEASGYFESK

>member
-1 VGCAAAVTELAGS
+1 MDKGGS
-14 YASRTTLLEVFMKS
+14 RK
-28 EGAKRVK
+28 VK

-47 KVATRIKLDDLLA
+47 KVATRIKLDDLIK
-60 VARLLADS
+60 VASKLADS

-78 ATFDVCVRFLR
+78 ATFDVCVRYLR
-89 EDPWERARALKAAM
+89 EDPWERARKLKEVM

-115 NIVAYTNFPDD
+115 NLVAYSNFPDD
-126 VVFKFVHA
+126 VVIKFVEA

-143 RIFDALDDV
+143 RIFDALDDI
-152 RNHEAVIKAV
+152 RNQETVIKAI
-162 REVGKTAEG
+162 RDVGKIAEG

-185 FVDKARKLEDMGVHQ
+185 FVSKARVLEDKGVHQ

-207 GLIDPQTT
+207 GLIDPHTT
-215 FEIVSS
+215 FELVSS

-226 AVPIHLHTHDSCGMG
+226 NVPIHLHTHDNCGLG
-241 MLSALKA
+241 MMSVLKA

-254 MIDSVLSPFS
+254 MVDSVLSPFS

-276 FALEKFGYDTGC
+276 YSLGRLGYDTGC
-288 NLEKLVAAAEE
+288 DLKKLTKAAEE
-299 AKIMRSKYH
+299 ARSVRSLYS

-318 CRMLV
+318 CKMLI

-331 SNLSSQLKLQ
+331 SNLASQLRIQ
-341 NALSRLDEI
+341 NAIDRIEEI

-361 GWIPLVTPT
+361 GYIPLVTPT

-393 TANLLKGLY
+393 TANLLKGMY

-420 ETPTTV
+420 EKPISV
-426 RPAELLEPM
+426 RPAELIPPM
-435 WPELEAKF
+435 WPELEQKF
-443 PNMTE
+443 PGLTD

-457 PHEAAGYFAEK
+457 PHEAKGYFAEK